1 MELRPMTRIAWSAAL
16 IVMILEASPT
26 DAFGQSQ
33 ACQTIQRGESATQA
47 AQRLTGNGQNA
58 YQEWFQIKNRSF
70 QFVPKSQYDRIRDG
84 WQACVITAAGP
95 SRSTNAKY
103 VEAPSDAGV
112 SETPD
117 SIRVPETVAVQTP
130 LVLRGLVGDDL
141 TMLWLCAVV
150 IVSWSGWWIADSLL
164 ARRQT
169 ASIVVQSFVDRFVDE
184 FERPLV
190 RYDAGERP
198 VQSRLRLRARR
209 SRFDILLAPR
219 EGRHYPNLSDHR
231 KNVEYDVARVM
242 HVIAD
247 DSFVSGAPYTEAG
260 WIVVPFKFT
269 ADRKRSG
276 VTCIS
281 SL

>member
-1 MELRPMTRIAWSAAL
+1 MTRIAWSAAL

-58 YQEWFQIKNRSF
+58 YQEWFQIMNRSSKF
-70 QFVPKSQYDRIRDG
+70 GPKSQYDRIRDG
-84 WQACVITAAGP
+84 WRACVLQPANQTLP
-95 SRSTNAKY
+95 SNARY
-103 VEAPSDAGV
+103 VEAAPTAGV
-112 SETPD
+112 FEAPHVS
-117 SIRVPETVAVQTP
+117 RVPEVLAAQTP
-130 LVLRGLVGDDL
+130 LVVPRLAGDNL
-141 TMLWLCAVV
+141 SMLWLCVV
-150 IVSWSGWWIADSLL
+150 IVVSWSGWWIADSHL

-184 FERPLV
+184 FARPLV

-198 VQSRLRLRARR
+198 VRSRLRLRARR

-219 EGRHYPNLSDHR
+219 EGGRYPNLSDHR

-242 HVIAD
+242 DALAD
-247 DSFVSGAPYTEAG
+247 ASFASGAPYTEAE

-269 ADRKRSG
+269 ADRKRSD

>member
-1 MELRPMTRIAWSAAL
+1 MTRAAWSPLLLVLAL
-16 IVMILEASPT
+16 GASPI
-26 DAFGQSQ
+26 DASAQSP
-33 ACQTIQRGESATQA
+33 ACQSIARGESAVQA
-47 AQRLTGNGQNA
+47 AQRLTGSGQNA
-58 YQEWFQIKNRSF
+58 YQEWFQIMNRSSK
-70 QFVPKSQYDRIRDG
+70 FVPKSQYDRIGAG
-84 WQACVITAAGP
+84 WRACVMQPAGQTLP
-95 SRSTNAKY
+95 SNAKY
-103 VEAPSDAGV
+103 VEAPPAASV
-112 SETPD
+112 SEAPPI
-117 SIRVPETVAVQTP
+117 SRVPEVLAAQTP
-130 LVLRGLVGDDL
+130 LVARRLVGDNL
-141 TMLWLCAVV
+141 TMLWLCVV
-150 IVSWSGWWIADSLL
+150 VVVSWSGWWIADSHL

-190 RYDAGERP
+190 RYDLGERP
-198 VQSRLRLRARR
+198 VRSRLRLRARR

-219 EGRHYPNLSDHR
+219 EGGRYPNLSDHK

-242 HVIAD
+242 DALAD
-247 DSFVSGAPYTEAG
+247 DSFASGAPYTEAE